1 MRCVG
6 CDGQASSPLPFRYEW
21 EARRFVLCRCPRCGM
36 ISLDP
41 QPTSAEIVAFYSEEY
56 FASGLHGLDRLG
68 TDYESAAD
76 TGLAAA
82 ARFLE
87 RDVLSAHPHPHSF
100 FEIGAAMGHLLA
112 AGASLGLE
120 CGGIE
125 ISPAAA
131 ARARDKFGLELEG
144 GRIEDLDVCA
154 HRKRWDV
161 IYAGDV
167 LEHLQD
173 PAAAVAKVVDML
185 APEGVFVARLP
196 SSFDLLSSRL
206 AIRVLPLL
214 GRTMRLPDK
223 PYHLHEYTRRSAL
236 HFFRRFFDEVE
247 VDSSLIPPWKLNLK
261 SGSAAYRLKG
271 ILHWANLPVTY
282 LTGRCGDRLVVRA
295 RTPAPPGTAATVTS
309 SRPAR

>member
-1 MRCVG
+1 VKCVG
-6 CDGQASSPLPFRYEW
+6 CDGQASSPLPFHYEW

-41 QPTSAEIVAFYSEEY
+41 QPTSAEIAAFYSEEY

-76 TGLAAA
+76 TGIAAA

-87 RDVLSAHPHPHSF
+87 REVLTAHSHPHSL

-112 AGASLGLE
+112 AGESLGLV

-125 ISPAAA
+125 ISPEAA
-131 ARARDKFGLELEG
+131 ARARDKFGLALEG
-144 GRIEDLDVCA
+144 GRFEDLDLSP
-154 HRKRWDV
+154 HRQRWDV

-173 PAAAVAKVVDML
+173 PAAAVVKVVDML
-185 APEGVFVARLP
+185 APGGVFVARLP

-206 AIRVLPLL
+206 AIRVLPAL

-223 PYHLHEYTRRSAL
+223 PYHLHEFTRRSAL
-236 HFFRRFFDEVE
+236 DFFRRYFDDVE
-247 VDSSLIPPWKLNLK
+247 VDSSLIPPWKLNRK
-261 SGSAAYRLKG
+261 SGSAAYRIKG
-271 ILHWANLPVTY
+271 ILHWANLPVTF
-282 LTGRCGDRLVVRA
+282 LAGRCGDRLVVRA
-295 RTPAPPGTAATVTS
+295 KAPCSKRATDI
-309 SRPAR
+309 